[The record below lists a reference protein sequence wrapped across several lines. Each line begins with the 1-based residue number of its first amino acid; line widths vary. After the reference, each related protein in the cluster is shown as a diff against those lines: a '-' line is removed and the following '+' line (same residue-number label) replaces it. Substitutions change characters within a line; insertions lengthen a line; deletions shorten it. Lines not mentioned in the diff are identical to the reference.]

1 MPSGWPDAAL
11 IVLVNT
17 FIVLLN
23 PLTVLVDTFI
33 GHVNR
38 FAAAPTRH
46 TERRVRYS
54 GANEPD
60 HRPVNGIRRP
70 VSARRPGVCNCPVP
84 PPVST
89 APASGSD
96 GTRAERRGPR

>member
-1 MPSGWPDAAL
+1 M
-11 IVLVNT
+11 NT

-23 PLTVLVDTFI
+23 PLTVLVNTFI

-54 GANEPD
+54 G
-60 HRPVNGIRRP
+60 RQ
-70 VSARRPGVCNCPVP
+70 
-84 PPVST
+84 
-89 APASGSD
+89 
-96 GTRAERRGPR
+96 